1 MGNDDSLWAS
11 TTVISI
17 VQMEVGDSVY
27 AEMAP
32 EADHG
37 DSKIYSSSN
46 HPGIHFVGHK
56 ISG

>member
-17 VQMEVGDSVY
+17 VRLEIADAVY

-32 EADHG
+32 ENDHG

-56 ISG
+56 IAD